1 MNLINELNEEQ
12 IGLLKEADIKIE
24 NKDYTQDECKY
35 VVGQVMRHIMSFS
48 KKDINTVTCK
58 YESIIDK
65 IKRYI
70 SYI

>member
-48 KKDINTVTCK
+48 KKDIRDVAIR
-58 YESIIDK
+58 YESVLDK
-65 IKRYI
+65 IQ
-70 SYI
+70 

>member
-1 MNLINELNEEQ
+1 MNLINELNDEQ

-35 VVGQVMRHIMSFS
+35 VIGQVMRHIMSFS
-48 KKDINTVTCK
+48 KKDIRDVAFK

-65 IKRYI
+65 IK
-70 SYI
+70 

>member
-35 VVGQVMRHIMSFS
+35 VVGQVIRHIMSFS
-48 KKDINTVTCK
+48 KKDIRDVGSR
-58 YESIIDK
+58 YECVIDK
-65 IKRYI
+65 IIKY
-70 SYI
+70 

>member
-1 MNLINELNEEQ
+1 MNLIDELNEEQ

-48 KKDINTVTCK
+48 KKDIRNVANK
-58 YESIIDK
+58 YEGVIEK
-65 IKRYI
+65 IKYK
-70 SYI
+70 